1 MVFAIA
7 MMKIP
12 LLPHT
17 DHLLPKGRVKL
28 TIAQARH
35 IRMVKEALSSNEG
48 FLMAMIDSNRE
59 ESEITEVPA
68 LTTRVQ
74 IIDFHRLEG
83 DLLGITVEGIDI
95 LRIAKIHVDF
105 DHLLIADCAPYFI
118 WPPFPATSA
127 NQYLADKL
135 KQLHATVPDL
145 GELYTEPKYSDMTW
159 VCQRWIEVL
168 PIDVKYKQLLI
179 HQENPKLAI
188 RFLMKLLQ
196 DKNLIY

>member
-1 MVFAIA
+1 
-7 MMKIP
+7 
-12 LLPHT
+12 
-17 DHLLPKGRVKL
+17 
-28 TIAQARH
+28 
-35 IRMVKEALSSNEG
+35 
-48 FLMAMIDSNRE
+48 MAMIDSNRE

-95 LRIAKIHVDF
+95 LRIMKIHVDF
-105 DHLLIADCAPYFI
+105 DHLLIADCSSYFI

-159 VCQRWIEVL
+159 VCQR
-168 PIDVKYKQLLI
+168 
-179 HQENPKLAI
+179 
-188 RFLMKLLQ
+188 
-196 DKNLIY
+196 